1 MQQYCIYDILGL
13 MPKYEYTKF
22 NAGPLPFRIDDPQIE
37 TANFDEAISHLQKR
51 KDGTIT
57 ANAVV
62 PIDTD
67 VYVTLTKEQMAG
79 KTRAQILKMFDDEI
93 DGKLERLKSL
103 PAAYQARRV

>member
-1 MQQYCIYDILGL
+1 

-37 TANFDEAISHLQKR
+37 TANFDEAISHMQKR

-62 PIDTD
+62 PIDT
-67 VYVTLTKEQMAG
+67 YVFVTFTKEQMAG
-79 KTRAQILKMFDDEI
+79 KTRARVLELFDSDI
-93 DGKLERLKSL
+93 DRVITRIQSL
-103 PAAYQARRV
+103 PKAYD